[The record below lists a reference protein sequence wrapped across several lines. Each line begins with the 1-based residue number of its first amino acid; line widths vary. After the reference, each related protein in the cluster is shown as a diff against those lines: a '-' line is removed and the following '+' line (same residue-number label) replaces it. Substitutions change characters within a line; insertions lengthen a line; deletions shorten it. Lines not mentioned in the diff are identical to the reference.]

1 MEKIETN
8 LTPNYKTTKNNM
20 DNPESMIEA
29 RETCERKFKTLCI
42 PRVFAN
48 ITRPKIRSI
57 MDDLKMGTIER
68 IDIVTKKGEKFNRVY
83 IHYKERNNTENSV
96 LANERFTNGNEIK
109 VVYDSPWFWK
119 ISAFEKRTKTIQ

>member
-1 MEKIETN
+1 
-8 LTPNYKTTKNNM
+8 M

-96 LANERFTNGNEIK
+96 LANERFANGNEIK